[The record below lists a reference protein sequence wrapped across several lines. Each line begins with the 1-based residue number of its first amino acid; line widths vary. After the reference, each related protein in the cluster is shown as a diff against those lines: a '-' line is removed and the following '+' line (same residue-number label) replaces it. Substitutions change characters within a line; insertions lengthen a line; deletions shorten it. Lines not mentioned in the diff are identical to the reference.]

1 MQDAV
6 PPQQPPELAERP
18 MSFLGGQ
25 GKLIIAMT
33 LLVVA
38 LGYFA
43 FTAFQGATVFYLTV
57 GELLEGE
64 GEAGETVR
72 VSGKLVQ
79 DSFQR
84 EAKGTLARFNL
95 TDGQNLLPSIHDG
108 VLPDLFFNEHSEI
121 VLQGYYGEDGV
132 FQSQMVVVKCPSKY
146 VTLEQEQPG
155 ETY

>member
-18 MSFLGGQ
+18 KSFLGGQ

-64 GEAGETVR
+64 GEVGETIR

-79 DSFQR
+79 DSFHR
-84 EAKGTLARFNL
+84 EGEGTLAKFNL
-95 TDGQNLLPSIHDG
+95 TDGQSLLPSIHDG

-121 VLQGYYGEDGV
+121 VLQGYYSEDGV

-146 VTLEQEQPG
+146 ASLAKEQRG
-155 ETY
+155 ETS

>member
-18 MSFLGGQ
+18 KSFLGGQ
-25 GKLIIAMT
+25 GKLIIAVV

-43 FTAFQGATVFYLTV
+43 FTAFQSATVFYLTV

-64 GEAGETVR
+64 GEIGETVR
-72 VSGKLVQ
+72 VNGKLVQ

-84 EAKGTLARFNL
+84 EGEGTLAKFNL
-95 TDGQNLLPSIHDG
+95 TDGQNLLPAIHDG

-121 VLQGYYGEDGV
+121 VLQGHYGEDGV

-146 VTLEQEQPG
+146 AALAQEQRG
-155 ETY
+155 ATN

>member
-18 MSFLGGQ
+18 KSFLGGQ

-64 GEAGETVR
+64 GDVGETIR

-79 DSFQR
+79 DSFHR
-84 EAKGTLARFNL
+84 DEEGTLARFNL
-95 TDGQNLLPSIHDG
+95 TDGQSLLPVIHDG
-108 VLPDLFFNEHSEI
+108 VLPDLFFAEHSEI
-121 VLQGYYGEDGV
+121 DLQGYYREDGV
-132 FQSQMVVVKCPSKY
+132 FQSQMVIVSCPSKY
-146 VTLEQEQPG
+146 IALEQEQRG
-155 ETY
+155 ETN